1 MYTTTTSPSNTMTV
15 LGIDVH
21 SMRMPQVLD
30 ICSDCIESRTPLL
43 LGVVNVAKAIKMRKD
58 PQLRESVCGADL
70 VLADGAGIILL
81 SRLKGQP
88 LPERVT
94 GIDLM
99 YNLMRLADYRQ
110 YRVYF
115 LGAKQDVVAK
125 VVDHTRS
132 YYPGLQIAGYHDGY
146 FSNDKEEQ
154 VAHDIRDSKAD
165 ILFVA
170 MTSPKKENFLN
181 QWRQVMD
188 VPICHGV
195 GGSFDIVAGR
205 TKRAPIWMQN
215 AGMEWLYRVYQEPGR
230 MWKRYLVTNS
240 VFFLLG
246 TREIIAARTGRLLRM
261 PHRTKT

>member
-1 MYTTTTSPSNTMTV
+1 
-15 LGIDVH
+15 
-21 SMRMPQVLD
+21 MPQVLD
-30 ICSDCIESRTPLL
+30 VCADRIASRTPLL
-43 LGVVNVAKAIKMRKD
+43 LGVVNVAKAVKIRKD
-58 PQLRESVCGADL
+58 SQLRESVCGADL
-70 VLADGAGIILL
+70 VLADGAGIVLL

-99 YNLMRLADYRQ
+99 YNLMRLADDRH

-115 LGAKQDVVAK
+115 LGAEEDVVAK
-125 VVDHTRS
+125 VVDHAKS
-132 YYPGLQIAGYHDGY
+132 YYPGMAVAGYHNGY
-146 FSNDKEEQ
+146 FGPDDEEHIAQ
-154 VAHDIRDSKAD
+154 DIRDSKAD

-170 MTSPKKENFLN
+170 MTSPKKENFLSR
-181 QWRQVMD
+181 WREVMD

-205 TKRAPIWMQN
+205 TQRAPIWMQN
-215 AGMEWLYRVYQEPGR
+215 AGLEWLYRVYQEPGR

-246 TREIIAARTGRLLRM
+246 TREIISARTLRLFRT
-261 PHRTKT
+261 PGRTKL